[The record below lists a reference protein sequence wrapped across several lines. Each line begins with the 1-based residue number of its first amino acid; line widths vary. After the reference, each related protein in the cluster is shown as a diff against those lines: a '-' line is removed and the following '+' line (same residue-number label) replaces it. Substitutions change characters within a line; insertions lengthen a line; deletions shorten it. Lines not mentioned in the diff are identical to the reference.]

1 MDPLSRLKN
10 KFQAKDLKF
19 KLKKVSEYKVL
30 QILKQ
35 LKSKKSFGHDGIS
48 SHVLK
53 IGANILVI
61 PLTFIINMYFNLY
74 WEMSN

>member
-1 MDPLSRLKN
+1 MNPLSRQKN

-19 KLKKVSEYKVL
+19 KLKTVSEYKVL

-35 LKSKKSFGHDGIS
+35 LKSKKSSGQDGIS